1 MEIPGAVIST
11 SASIGRSLVWNLH
24 MSWAATDVS
33 DWLLQLAPALCI
45 AADDQFSTFHL
56 SVMADIVI
64 THFNFLDGTI
74 HGNITKNINN
84 AVPGAKRRR
93 IIIDSESEE

>member
-45 AADDQFSTFHL
+45 AADDQFSLELAYRAINF
-56 SVMADIVI
+56 
-64 THFNFLDGTI
+64 FNHVNRAIILI
-74 HGNITKNINN
+74 IN
-84 AVPGAKRRR
+84 
-93 IIIDSESEE
+93 